1 MTKPHLLTLL
11 LIVTT
16 LTPSCAQD
24 LYVLPAPPAPSE
36 RRSVSLIPGEEER
49 KREQEYLQARASILK
64 LYQLLSAKR
73 FDEALNFM
81 SQETRDFL
89 AFVSPRDKNP
99 AVTLVEGRLVLKD
112 GTNLQIEPVSFL
124 LAADLSKLQDEVEG
138 RQEQESAR
146 RKEIYAIQ
154 RDGKA
159 RRIVMI
165 LEGGKWV
172 LHRTSIQQA
181 QR

>member
-1 MTKPHLLTLL
+1 MSTRSLTASLLVATLL
-11 LIVTT
+11 
-16 LTPSCAQD
+16 SACAPD
-24 LYVLPAPPAPSE
+24 LYVLPAPPSASE

-49 KREQEYLQARASILK
+49 KREQEYLKARASILK

-73 FDEALNFM
+73 FDESLNYM

-99 AVTLVEGRLVLKD
+99 SVTLVESRLVLKD
-112 GTNLQIEPVSFL
+112 GTNIQIEPVSFL
-124 LAADLSKLQDEVEG
+124 LAPDLSKLKDTVDG
-138 RQEQESAR
+138 VQEQESAR
-146 RKEIYAIQ
+146 RKEVYAVQ
-154 RDGKA
+154 KDGKA

-181 QR
+181 SK